1 MAGAHRRELTRTL
14 QQQVEAASRGQRR
27 ELLVRIDSANAG
39 QVWPL
44 EAEQSQIGRHPENAV
59 CIDDQG
65 LSRHHVRIRR
75 EGLRAI
81 VEDLNSSN
89 GTFVNGQRVSV
100 QELHN
105 GDTLQLGPR
114 VCFRY
119 TVASESEER
128 MLKRLYES
136 SVRDPLTK
144 AYNRLFFANQLGNE
158 LSFALRHG
166 TELSLIVLDVDHF
179 KRINDTLGHLAGDAV
194 LKSLSCLVEAGLRR
208 EDLLARYGGEE
219 FAVILRG
226 VPIAGAAVVAERLR
240 RAAEAATLAF
250 DGQEVKITIS
260 LGCASLR
267 CCNRHDPESLVQR
280 ADGRLYRA
288 KHQGRNRAVWDD

>member
-1 MAGAHRRELTRTL
+1 
-14 QQQVEAASRGQRR
+14 
-27 ELLVRIDSANAG
+27 
-39 QVWPL
+39 
-44 EAEQSQIGRHPENAV
+44 
-59 CIDDQG
+59 
-65 LSRHHVRIRR
+65 
-75 EGLRAI
+75 
-81 VEDLNSSN
+81 
-89 GTFVNGQRVSV
+89 
-100 QELHN
+100 
-105 GDTLQLGPR
+105 
-114 VCFRY
+114 
-119 TVASESEER
+119 